1 MTPLILMLHLALAGP
16 PPLLVTRPDGLHVI
30 DLQGKVRRTL
40 LSGPVVWAHRL
51 PGAQLAV
58 DRGPK
63 GLFVLPLDGKPRALA
78 KLPVV
83 SGCGFTVKTT
93 AGEPQLR
100 VQSVHDVT
108 HSVDGRWLCLSV
120 MDRNANMA
128 DVQADFD
135 VELATGKVA
144 ARLAMAPNCPNLKIT
159 PSRCRQEARPKPAS
173 KPASNPATKAWPFS
187 WNAKRAVFAGE
198 PGAALDLCAG
208 APADQC
214 DTSMSVAVSP
224 SGRWRLVRLA
234 TGAGD
239 YMHHALF
246 ALDHQTGGVYPI
258 VEGAW
263 APALTLKQRQKLQ
276 SDYSA
281 VSSLDVVGEAYI
293 AATGHAER
301 FVVDDLLIIP
311 GARVVRVGNFVP

>member
-1 MTPLILMLHLALAGP
+1 MTSLILMLQLALAGP

-30 DLQGKVRRTL
+30 DLEGKVRRTL

-51 PGAQLAV
+51 PGAQFAV

-63 GLFVLPLDGKPRALA
+63 GLFVVPLNGKPRALV
-78 KLPVV
+78 KLPGV
-83 SGCGFTVKTT
+83 SGCGFTVKTP

-108 HSVDGRWLCLSV
+108 HSADGRWLCLSV

-135 VELATGKVA
+135 IELATGKVA
-144 ARLAMAPNCPNLKIT
+144 ARLAMAPNCRNLKIT
-159 PSRCRQEARPKPAS
+159 PSRCRQAAQPKPAS
-173 KPASNPATKAWPFS
+173 KPASKPATKTWPFG
-187 WNAKRAVFAGE
+187 WNAKRAVFAGK

-208 APADQC
+208 RPADQC
-214 DTSMSVAVSP
+214 DPMSVAVSP
-224 SGRWRLVRLA
+224 SGRWRLVRLP

-246 ALDHQTGGVYPI
+246 ALDHQTGGVHPI

-263 APALTLKQRQKLQ
+263 PLALTLDQRQKLQ
-276 SDYSA
+276 IDYSA
-281 VSSLDVVGEAYI
+281 VPSLDVVGEAHI

-301 FVVDDLLIIP
+301 FVVDDLLIVP
-311 GARVVRVGNFVP
+311 GERVIRVGNFVP